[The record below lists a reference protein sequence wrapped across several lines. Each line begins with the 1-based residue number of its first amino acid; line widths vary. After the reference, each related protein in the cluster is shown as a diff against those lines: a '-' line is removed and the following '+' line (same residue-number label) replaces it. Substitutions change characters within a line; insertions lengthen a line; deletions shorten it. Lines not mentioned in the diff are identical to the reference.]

1 LSIYDWICFLFTK
14 KLTYIVIKF
23 YSLGIVTIYSPE
35 NPQNCM
41 VGPALLARRYSKEQQ
56 TIRRRRSPFA
66 GVAGSVAACRG
77 LYIPSGS
84 SDTCGVHIR
93 GSGRQLSPS
102 GVHFAPPAL
111 PCPALMANRRCKWVV
126 EVHAVHVSEEA
137 DARMSASSFLS
148 LSVSV
153 PHPQQATG
161 PRPYVPPAFS
171 LAASIYIILF
181 YTY

>member
-1 LSIYDWICFLFTK
+1 MAWESPRKWGCGRLRLFR
-14 KLTYIVIKF
+14 
-23 YSLGIVTIYSPE
+23 SWRWESP
-35 NPQNCM
+35 CAVVM
-41 VGPALLARRYSKEQQ
+41 C
-56 TIRRRRSPFA
+56 
-66 GVAGSVAACRG
+66 GVAMIAPLFVCHLFPLRIAAAAGQGRG
-77 LYIPSGS
+77 L
-84 SDTCGVHIR
+84 H
-93 GSGRQLSPS
+93 
-102 GVHFAPPAL
+102 AL

-137 DARMSASSFLS
+137 DARMSASSFLT